1 MDINLANKSGID
13 LCALVKE
20 KYASIHVI
28 ALSTINQQS
37 YIEKM
42 IENCTSGYVIKNAS
56 QQELME
62 VIQLSSIGKK
72 IVDFEV
78 AKTMHNSTINN
89 TEKLF
94 LGVEKKRYWF

>member
-1 MDINLANKSGID
+1 MLQK
-13 LCALVKE
+13 
-20 KYASIHVI
+20 
-28 ALSTINQQS
+28 
-37 YIEKM
+37 
-42 IENCTSGYVIKNAS
+42 
-56 QQELME
+56 QEITE
-62 VIQLSSIGKK
+62 AIQLASIGKK